1 MFSLLFFVFYCQCLI
16 RSCGR
21 KYLRIHFPASK
32 CRKDLLESV
41 SFVFKTPKLMAAK
54 LFFELLAGSQAFN
67 NTGSLLALLLVFPS
81 HAHIIYLDSEY
92 LNICVQSV
100 KCGNYFLKQSL
111 LFLNTSLE
119 LKEIS
124 TCLQDLPVIRK
135 PHLPKVH
142 VK

>member
-1 MFSLLFFVFYCQCLI
+1 MFLLHFSVCLI
-16 RSCGR
+16 TLEWL
-21 KYLRIHFPASK
+21 KYELGGFILCFP
-32 CRKDLLESV
+32 CCLLLSV
-41 SFVFKTPKLMAAK
+41 LDTVLWTKVH
-54 LFFELLAGSQAFN
+54 FFELMAGSQAFN